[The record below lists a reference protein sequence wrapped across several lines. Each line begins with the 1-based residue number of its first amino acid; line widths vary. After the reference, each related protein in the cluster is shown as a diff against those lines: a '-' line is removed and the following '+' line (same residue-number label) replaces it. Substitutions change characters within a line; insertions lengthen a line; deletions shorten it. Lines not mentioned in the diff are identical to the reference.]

1 MERSKK
7 NNISILCAIIIA
19 CLNGVAVSAQV
30 DNQSSTTVNSSTTI
44 NEFSTDFFIL
54 TTQDKILTRPYF
66 SKNAPLSEIK
76 IADSKNFTGASTI
89 EEYNVE
95 SISDCSNKRIY
106 ILKKSTSTTDNNQ
119 YLDVIQYDDS
129 KKFTRINRISEIFNK
144 ATSASLDWT
153 TGNIY
158 WIEHDKEAYR
168 YSIKFTNKLFE
179 EPQYIIQPAK
189 MSMVK
194 IQVYPKRNEIFF
206 SDKTNIWYTSTLPN
220 STANLLFSSST
231 DDTWENLFGVF
242 DFVIDYAHDRLWW
255 NDVTTLCKYF
265 LFLLL
270 THCQYEREN

>member
-19 CLNGVAVSAQV
+19 CLNG
-30 DNQSSTTVNSSTTI
+30 
-44 NEFSTDFFIL
+44 
-54 TTQDKILTRPYF
+54 
-66 SKNAPLSEIK
+66 
-76 IADSKNFTGASTI
+76 
-89 EEYNVE
+89 
-95 SISDCSNKRIY
+95 
-106 ILKKSTSTTDNNQ
+106 
-119 YLDVIQYDDS
+119 YDDS

-255 NDVTTLCKYF
+255 NDVTTLYSVDISGSTRPLNAQQIKSQEF
-265 LFLLL
+265 NSTTSDLLVFNNTSYWL
-270 THCQYEREN
+270 AAEDYEDE